1 MKKKTKITL
10 TAATL
15 MVLSLTIIMPQEAPQ
30 QPEARPVPK
39 GQTLSAL
46 ADDSRGNTPPQSV
59 EHQRSKAV
67 PSPNDQSGTQN
78 EPMHNAIQ
86 EQDITSSDNMPQK
99 PTEKEEVPDTPIPI
113 TQTATKP
120 PAPVS
125 AEPKMGDTRIIDGKK
140 QSYFLGFGWVD
151 DMGENECTFAEDM
164 YENGNKI
171 GSMGG
176 GTVVGSDGDIN
187 KMVGIMD

>member
-59 EHQRSKAV
+59 EHQRSKSV

-86 EQDITSSDNMPQK
+86 EQDITSSDNMPQN
-99 PTEKEEVPDTPIPI
+99 PTEKEEVPYSPFPF
-113 TQTATKP
+113 TQTSTIP
-120 PAPVS
+120 PAPFS
-125 AEPKMGDTRIIDGKK
+125 
-140 QSYFLGFGWVD
+140 
-151 DMGENECTFAEDM
+151 
-164 YENGNKI
+164 
-171 GSMGG
+171 
-176 GTVVGSDGDIN
+176 SDPNISSPPFFH
-187 KMVGIMD
+187 